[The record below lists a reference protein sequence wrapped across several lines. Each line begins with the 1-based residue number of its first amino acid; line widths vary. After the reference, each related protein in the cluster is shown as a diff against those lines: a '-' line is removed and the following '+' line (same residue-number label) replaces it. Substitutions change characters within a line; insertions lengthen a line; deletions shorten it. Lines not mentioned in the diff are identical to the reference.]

1 MQSLILIVNLS
12 IPVVEV
18 RRRPMRLLLSAEN
31 DDAIYVNHTA
41 NPNITNW
48 NIRYESIGICWQSAG
63 PWQCVSP
70 RSQEGWGV
78 RQVARHM
85 HVSPSSVCRW
95 RDTHDQYGES
105 RAERE
110 APLVQCRQTHLEQR
124 QYLLPL
130 LS

>member
-1 MQSLILIVNLS
+1 
-12 IPVVEV
+12 
-18 RRRPMRLLLSAEN
+18 MRLLLSAEN
-31 DDAIYVNHTA
+31 DDAIYGNHTA
-41 NPNITNW
+41 NQNITNW